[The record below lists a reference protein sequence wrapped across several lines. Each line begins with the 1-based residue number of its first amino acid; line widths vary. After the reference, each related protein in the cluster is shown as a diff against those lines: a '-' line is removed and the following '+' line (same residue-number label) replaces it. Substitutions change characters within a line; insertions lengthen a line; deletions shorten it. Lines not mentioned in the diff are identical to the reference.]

1 MITLKDVQKAAQT
14 ISGKIRRTPLIEA
27 THAKTTLHP
36 SAQIFLK
43 LDTLQVTGAFKVRG
57 AVNKISKLTPEQLQ
71 HGIITAS
78 GGNHG
83 VAVAY
88 AAYCLGA
95 KATIYFPKTV
105 SENKLDRVKTWG
117 AETVVFGDNI
127 DQALKEASAQAE
139 SKNMTY
145 VHPFADPHIIAG
157 QGTLALEILEDQPDI
172 DTIIVAIGGG
182 GLSSGVATA
191 AKAINPKIKIIGV
204 EPVGAPT
211 LYESRKAGHVI
222 QLDQVKTEA
231 LTMAISTTSDIN
243 FEIIERLVD
252 DIVLVSDEEMYAASK
267 WLWDEYAVPTELSG
281 AAAVAAI
288 LSNKVSIG
296 KKVCP
301 IVCGAGTAFMPQ

>member
-1 MITLKDVQKAAQT
+1 MITLKDVQEAART
-14 ISGKIRRTPLIEA
+14 ITGKVRRTPLIEA
-27 THAKTTLHP
+27 THLKTPLHS

-43 LDTLQVTGAFKVRG
+43 LDTLQITGAFKVRG

-71 HGIITAS
+71 RGIITAS

-88 AAYCLGA
+88 AAHCLGA

-105 SENKLDRVKTWG
+105 SQNKRERVKIWG
-117 AETVVFGDNI
+117 AETVVFGDDI
-127 DQALKEASAQAE
+127 DQALKEASAQAK
-139 SKNMTY
+139 SKKLTY

-191 AKAINPKIKIIGV
+191 AKAINPNIKIIGV

-211 LYESRKAGHVI
+211 LYESCKAGHVI
-222 QLDQVKTEA
+222 QLNQVKTDA
-231 LTMAISTTSDIN
+231 LTMAISTTSEMN
-243 FEIIERLVD
+243 FEIINRLVD
-252 DIVLVSDEEMYAASK
+252 DIVLISDEEMYAASK
-267 WLWDEYAVPTELSG
+267 WLWSEYSVPTELSG
-281 AAAVAAI
+281 AAAVAA
-288 LSNKVSIG
+288 LLANKVSIG
-296 KKVCP
+296 KKICP
-301 IVCGAGTAFMPQ
+301 IVCGSGTAFMPQ